1 MGRSVGNKIKEN
13 LLKMYELQIE
23 GERDEKG
30 GRVRDRHTRMEIDI

>member
-23 GERDEKG
+23 RERDEKG
-30 GRVRDRHTRMEIDI
+30 GRVRD